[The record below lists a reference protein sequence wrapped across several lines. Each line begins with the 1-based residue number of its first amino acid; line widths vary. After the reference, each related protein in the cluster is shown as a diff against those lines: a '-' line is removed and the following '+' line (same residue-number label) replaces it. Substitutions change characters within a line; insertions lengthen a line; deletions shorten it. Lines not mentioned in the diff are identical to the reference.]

1 MKKIISL
8 IAVAATAFCMFSC
21 KSSQQAFTLDIPE
34 CEITTPPDSLGLSDF
49 YKKYINVNGVHLISS
64 DKVADS
70 VMVQAYKII
79 YSMTSYLKPEVTKA
93 MAAVNTK
100 VAIMARYEATED
112 IPEHSY
118 MARRDTNDIVLN
130 WNLRAR
136 GLGGELH
143 FPFTSGAEENVMAY
157 QIDKYHAED
166 ILIHEF
172 SHSIHLVGIAQT
184 DPTIN
189 DKLQALLDQAKA
201 EHRFDNTYAQTDIA
215 EYWAEGVQD
224 WFNVNAE
231 VPAADGK
238 HNWVNT
244 REELK
249 EYDPGL
255 YALIAEYFPPVT
267 EQVGRHKYVNEY
279 GPDSKPEPAAA
290 EPEGFK
296 TPEYTITAPPKELK
310 LPKFYRKYVN
320 VNGIPLISSWRVPD
334 SCFVQA
340 EKTLYAMTSML
351 SPEILKAMVD
361 KGTRVAIMARYEG
374 TTDIPEHAYL
384 RDHSAT
390 GVNMDV
396 RARGLEGTLELPL
409 TTCAEENI
417 LAYQIDQYH
426 AEDIL
431 IHEFAHSIQLI
442 GIESVDP
449 TFHDKLQGLL
459 DKNLAEGKYQNVY
472 ANTNATEYWAEGV
485 QDWFNV
491 NAEMPYAD
499 GKHFWVNTRED
510 LKEYDPGLY
519 DLISQYFPAFEGQV
533 SKHKKVNLYTSGK

>member
-1 MKKIISL
+1 MAVS
-8 IAVAATAFCMFSC
+8 AVAVFGVMSC
-21 KSSQQAFTLDIPE
+21 KSNTKYTLEIPD
-34 CEITTPPDSLGLSDF
+34 CTITTPPDSLGLSDF
-49 YKKYINVNGVHLISS
+49 YKKYVNANGIHIISS
-64 DKVADS
+64 GKVGDS
-70 VMVQAYKII
+70 VLTQAYKVI
-79 YSMTSYLKPEVTKA
+79 YAMTSYLKPEVVAA
-93 MAAVNTK
+93 MGKVNTK
-100 VAIMARYEATED
+100 VAIMGRYEGTED

-118 MARRDTNDIVLN
+118 IGRDPKSLTLN

-136 GLGGELH
+136 GLGGSIE

-172 SHSIHLVGIAQT
+172 SHSIHLVGIYQV
-184 DPTIN
+184 DSTIN
-189 DKLQALLDQAKA
+189 DKLEALLAKA
-201 EHRFDNTYAQTDIA
+201 REEHRYDNTYAQTDIA

-231 VPAADGK
+231 MPYADGK

-249 EYDPGL
+249 AYDPGL
-255 YALIAEYFPPVT
+255 YDLIAQYFPPVE
-267 EQVGRHKYVNEY
+267 EQIGRHAYVNLY
-279 GPDSKPEPAAA
+279 GPDSKPEA
-290 EPEGFK
+290 EVADNDEFK
-296 TPEYTITAPPKELK
+296 TPEYTITTPPKSLK
-310 LPKFYRKYVN
+310 LPDFYSKYVN
-320 VNGIPLISSWRVPD
+320 VNGIPVISSWRVPD

-340 EKTLYAMTSML
+340 EKEIYAMTSML
-351 SPEILKAMVD
+351 DPKVLKAMVD
-361 KGTRVAIMARYEG
+361 NGTKVAIMARYEG

-384 RDHSAT
+384 KNDKEI
-390 GVNMDV
+390 NWDL
-396 RARGLEGTLELPL
+396 RARGLEGTPELPL

-417 LAYQIDQYH
+417 LAYQIDQYW

-431 IHEFAHSIQLI
+431 IHEFAHSIQLL

-449 TFHDKLQGLL
+449 EFHDKLQVLL
-459 DKNLAEGKYQNVY
+459 DNALAAGKYKNVY

-491 NAEMPYAD
+491 NAEMPHAD

-510 LKEYDPGLY
+510 LKAYDPDLY
-519 DLISQYFPAFEGQV
+519 DLISQYFPAFEGQI
-533 SKHKKVNLYTSGK
+533 SKHKKVNLYTAENSL